1 MATPTTDRRAIGS
14 RPVGASLDFDAQGF
28 VSAAD
33 GTRLFWGTMGEG
45 PAIVLNDGIGCDG
58 FAWRYLGPELAKKH
72 RVIRWH
78 YRGHGRSGPPV
89 DPARLDM
96 VALAR
101 DLAVVL
107 DHLEVESALLA
118 GHSMGTQVCLETYRH
133 FPARV
138 VGMVLL
144 CGSYGRVT
152 HSFHGSDLLSQVLPR
167 VIETA
172 RSRRGLAR
180 ALWSRV
186 PSRLAYRIA
195 KLSGEVDAAT
205 IREEDFVTYW
215 DHISVMD
222 PDVFLSMLRL
232 AGDHSAEDLLP
243 AIEVPTLVIAADRDT
258 FTPPALAKAMAD
270 AIPDAEFMRI
280 RGGSHAAPVEQ
291 PGTIGLRIEKF
302 LLDRIP
308 QGW

>member
-1 MATPTTDRRAIGS
+1 M
-14 RPVGASLDFDAQGF
+14 DFDAQGF
-28 VSAAD
+28 VSAED
-33 GTRLFWGTMGEG
+33 GTRLFWGSAGEG
-45 PAIVLNDGIGCDG
+45 PTIVLNDGIGCDG
-58 FAWRYLGPELAKKH
+58 FAWRYLGPQLAKTH

-89 DPARLDM
+89 DTARLDM
-96 VALAR
+96 LALAR

-118 GHSMGTQVCLETYRH
+118 GHSMGTQVCLEAYRLM
-133 FPARV
+133 PERV
-138 VGMVLL
+138 VGMLLL

-152 HSFHGSDLLSQVLPR
+152 HSFHGTDLLSQVLPR

-205 IREEDFVTYW
+205 IREDDFITYW

-243 AIEVPTLVIAADRDT
+243 QIEVPCLVIAAERDT
-258 FTPPALAKAMAD
+258 FTPPELAKAMAD
-270 AIPDAEFMRI
+270 AIPGAEFMLI

-291 PGTIGLRIEKF
+291 PGTIELRLEKF
-302 LLDRIP
+302 LLEHIP
-308 QGW
+308 DGW

>member
-1 MATPTTDRRAIGS
+1 MD
-14 RPVGASLDFDAQGF
+14 
-28 VSAAD
+28 
-33 GTRLFWGTMGEG
+33 E
-45 PAIVLNDGIGCDG
+45 
-58 FAWRYLGPELAKKH
+58 
-72 RVIRWH
+72 
-78 YRGHGRSGPPV
+78 
-89 DPARLDM
+89 ARLDM

-101 DLAVVL
+101 DLRVVL
-107 DHLEVESALLA
+107 DHLEVDRALMA
-118 GHSMGTQVCLETYRH
+118 GHSMGTQVCLEAYRLM
-133 FPARV
+133 PERV
-138 VGMVLL
+138 SALVLL

-152 HSFHGSDLLSQVLPR
+152 HSFHGTDLLSQVLPR

-195 KLSGEVDAAT
+195 KLSGEVDGAT

-243 AIEVPTLVIAADRDT
+243 QIAVPCLVIDAERDT

-270 AIPDAEFMRI
+270 AIPGAEFLRV

-291 PGTIGLRIEKF
+291 PGMIELRMEKF
-302 LLDRIP
+302 LLDHCP
-308 QGW
+308 EAW